1 MFNFEGH
8 QQTNGLE
15 GVDTSV
21 NVVAQEEIVVTGYVS
36 TLGTLDGELPYVEEA
51 HEIDVLAVQ
60 ISEHFYW
67 WLYIDH
73 QWLRLDHCLTF
84 GDQLN
89 DVMLLERESARRT
102 VLLPILGMKQ
112 SIEEQVAKGLL
123 GVLHNLVAS
132 TSLIATNFL
141 RLLLQ
146 FVNRDLSNEHGE
158 VFSRCIF
165 SIVHGD
171 VSLLS

>member
-1 MFNFEGH
+1 M
-8 QQTNGLE
+8 LSS
-15 GVDTSV
+15 DPSV
-21 NVVAQEEIVVTGYVS
+21 AT
-36 TLGTLDGELPYVEEA
+36 
-51 HEIDVLAVQ
+51 
-60 ISEHFYW
+60 
-67 WLYIDH
+67 
-73 QWLRLDHCLTF
+73 
-84 GDQLN
+84 GDQYKATCKS
-89 DVMLLERESARRT
+89 VRKSARIVHRSHALLERESARRT

-158 VFSRCIF
+158 VFP
-165 SIVHGD
+165 
-171 VSLLS
+171 